1 VEVILGSVWVE
12 LVAWAREAEVVERR
26 VLVGNPHPT
35 RKILISAI
43 LFDPDLLES
52 MRRQWQ
58 RLPNWKAATVEGL
71 AWEGTAEENARKYT
85 DLVGV
90 STP

>member
-1 VEVILGSVWVE
+1 MGKGGGSGGAASSSSDLSDQE
-12 LVAWAREAEVVERR
+12 YLV
-26 VLVGNPHPT
+26 LGNP
-35 RKILISAI
+35 
-43 LFDPDLLES
+43 FQDPELLES